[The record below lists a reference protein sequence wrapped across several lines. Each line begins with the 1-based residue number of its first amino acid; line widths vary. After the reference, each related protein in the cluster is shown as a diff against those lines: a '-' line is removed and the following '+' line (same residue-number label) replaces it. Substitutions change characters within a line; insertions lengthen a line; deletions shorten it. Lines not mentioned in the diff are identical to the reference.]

1 MTAGERISI
10 MSPVKRVVVK
20 LGTKMITRGPY
31 TIDSAAL
38 VKLALEFEELRNR
51 GYEIILVS
59 SGAIAAGM
67 GRMGLKRRPSSIP
80 ALQALAS
87 IGQSLLMNAYEKA
100 MGTFQIP
107 IGQILLTIDDI
118 HDRKRYVNVRNTIDK
133 LLEMGVLP
141 VINENDTVAT
151 DEVKVGDNDNLSS
164 YVASIASADLLVLF
178 TDVDGLY
185 DCDPRK
191 GKGNLIS
198 AVNEITPEIIS
209 LCGGKGDIASV
220 GGMKTKLEAA
230 ERVLSAGGKLVIANG
245 KKVSLTQILKGENAG
260 TLFYSEDSGLNA
272 RTHWIGLSA
281 PVKGS
286 VVVDEGAAK
295 AVVQKNAS
303 LLPKGIKEVKGA
315 FSIGDV
321 ISVLDVSGNELARGV
336 ALYDHRDVDRIKG
349 LHSKEI
355 EHILGYSN
363 GQNVIHRNDMAHTK
377 TNGK

>member
-1 MTAGERISI
+1 
-10 MSPVKRVVVK
+10 
-20 LGTKMITRGPY
+20 
-31 TIDSAAL
+31 
-38 VKLALEFEELRNR
+38 
-51 GYEIILVS
+51 
-59 SGAIAAGM
+59 
-67 GRMGLKRRPSSIP
+67 MGLKRRPSSIP